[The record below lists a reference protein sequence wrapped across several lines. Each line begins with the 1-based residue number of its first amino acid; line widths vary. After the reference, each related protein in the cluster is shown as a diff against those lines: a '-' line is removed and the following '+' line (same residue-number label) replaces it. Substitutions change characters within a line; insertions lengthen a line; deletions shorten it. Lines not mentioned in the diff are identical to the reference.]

1 LRSHPEESRTP
12 QKGSMPQDCG
22 IMTAHGG
29 CVFDAR
35 HLRSK
40 GDECGGSAKIKKAA
54 NRGGLSSSLNHLI
67 FESLAR

>member
-1 LRSHPEESRTP
+1 LRSDLEESRAS

-35 HLRSK
+35 HLQSK
-40 GDECGGSAKIKKAA
+40 GDECGGSAKIKKG
-54 NRGGLSSSLNHLI
+54 RQPRRPLI
-67 FESLAR
+67 VFESLDL